1 MHPIRR
7 SAGNRN
13 IVGSLVIRLRTARRS
28 LGQDVWARTFGLG
41 LLWLCLF
48 DMQATADPIRITY
61 NQPFPPFSEIKNG
74 KSEGLA
80 IDILDAAA
88 ARVGIVLQ
96 FVPAPIDQMEQA
108 LKEGRTDALFLAVTP
123 ERRKSFDFSDPVL
136 TTGGALYVRAP
147 NATPESLAMLSGKIV
162 ITPQAGPLG
171 AWIRQTAPAVKL
183 AVAKDY
189 EESLARVVGGEAD
202 AAALNYHAGTIIAG
216 RLYRG
221 QVTLPRRMFREGVLA
236 VAVPTGHRADF
247 LTRLNSGLATIRS
260 DGTWQKISNRWTG
273 E

>member
-1 MHPIRR
+1 MR
-7 SAGNRN
+7 
-13 IVGSLVIRLRTARRS
+13 
-28 LGQDVWARTFGLG
+28 RTFGLG
-41 LLWLCLF
+41 LLCLCLF
-48 DMQATADPIRITY
+48 DMHVMAETVRITY

-80 IDILDAAA
+80 VDILHAAA
-88 ARVGIVLQ
+88 ARVEIVLQ

-108 LKEGRTDALFLAVTP
+108 LKEGRTDALFLAITP
-123 ERRKSFDFSDPVL
+123 DRHQSFDFSDPVL
-136 TTGGALYVRAP
+136 TTGGALYVAAP
-147 NATPESLAMLSGKIV
+147 NATPESLIALSGKIV
-162 ITPQAGPLG
+162 VTPQAGPL
-171 AWIRQTAPAVKL
+171 AALIRRTAPAVKL

-202 AAALNYHAGTIIAG
+202 AAALNYHAGTIIAA

-221 QVTLPRRMFREGVLA
+221 QVTMPRRMFREGVLA
-236 VAVPTGHRADF
+236 VAVPKGQRADF
-247 LTRLNSGLATIRS
+247 LARLNCGLAAIRS